1 MNFHAAGS
9 IMGRNGTMTRPITVP
24 VVMITP
30 KVVSRSARSDF
41 RSAFQ
46 LACMSAANSSSPTIS
61 GETTI
66 GARSPRLVV
75 GILDRHPNVH
85 GIVVRSHILV
95 GAYQDREPVV
105 FSDLL
110 ATNLVPHRSDWIG
123 GGPAAGPENAAH
135 TGAHPD
141 ASNEAAKWSLIVSR
155 QEIEDGRIAVGH
167 ALTTRINHVL
177 LGHHVR
183 GKGERRRHDE
193 CIDVLGRQL
202 EAAQRIDRRL
212 DGL

>member
-9 IMGRNGTMTRPITVP
+9 IMGRNGTMTRPIAVP

-46 LACMSAANSSSPTIS
+46 LACMRAATRSSPTIS

-66 GARSPRLVV
+66 EARSARLVA

-85 GIVVRSHILV
+85 GIVIRSYILV

-105 FSDLL
+105 LSDLL
-110 ATNLVPHRSDWIG
+110 ATDLVPHRPDWIG
-123 GGPAAGPENAAH
+123 GGPAAGSQNA
-135 TGAHPD
+135 TLESPHPD
-141 ASNEAAKWSLIVSR
+141 TADKAAKRRLIVTR
-155 QEIEDGRIAVGH
+155 QQIEDARIVVGH
-167 ALTTRINHVL
+167 SLAT
-177 LGHHVR
+177 
-183 GKGERRRHDE
+183 
-193 CIDVLGRQL
+193 
-202 EAAQRIDRRL
+202 
-212 DGL
+212 